1 MRHGP
6 AGGLGA
12 FHGCSPEAISFP
24 KSDREAEEEEGA
36 PRRAEGVEGLAEA
49 SLVDTNVVFEGLTH
63 RDGPAGVIVSAWV
76 AELFQA
82 CVSQALAYEY
92 EDVLARKLAPERWA
106 RTRFVL
112 DALLYRAE
120 LVTAYYSWRPSSPD
134 PGDEHVIDCAMNA
147 RAIVV
152 TANLRDF
159 ELARVELHLPVL
171 SPVDFLTLLH
181 AETRGS

>member
-1 MRHGP
+1 M
-6 AGGLGA
+6 GLGLMA
-12 FHGCSPEAISFP
+12 V
-24 KSDREAEEEEGA
+24 GA
-36 PRRAEGVEGLAEA
+36 
-49 SLVDTNVVFEGLTH
+49 
-63 RDGPAGVIVSAWV
+63 
-76 AELFQA
+76 
-82 CVSQALAYEY
+82 ALAAL
-92 EDVLARKLAPERWA
+92 VFANW
-106 RTRFVL
+106 TRFVL

>member
-1 MRHGP
+1 MMTR
-6 AGGLGA
+6 
-12 FHGCSPEAISFP
+12 I
-24 KSDREAEEEEGA
+24 
-36 PRRAEGVEGLAEA
+36 RAVI
-49 SLVDTNVVFEGLTH
+49 DTNVVFDGLTH
-63 RDGPAGVIVSAWV
+63 RGGPAGVIVSAWV

>member
-1 MRHGP
+1 M
-6 AGGLGA
+6 
-12 FHGCSPEAISFP
+12 
-24 KSDREAEEEEGA
+24 
-36 PRRAEGVEGLAEA
+36 
-49 SLVDTNVVFEGLTH
+49 
-63 RDGPAGVIVSAWV
+63 
-76 AELFQA
+76 
-82 CVSQALAYEY
+82 
-92 EDVLARKLAPERWA
+92 LARKLAPERWA

-120 LVTAYYSWRPSSPD
+120 LVTAYYSWRLSSPD